1 MQNIKVRYNTNIA
14 KGQHEFSFCS
24 QLMFTFSCVCVCDFF
39 SLVLQDEMI
48 QQQDR
53 LRQARQL
60 QSTTELARQTT
71 IDDLTHG
78 IVNYKYLGLDF
89 VKARDERLRYVF

>member
-1 MQNIKVRYNTNIA
+1 MN
-14 KGQHEFSFCS
+14 FLPCS
-24 QLMFTFSCVCVCDFF
+24 QLMFTFSCVCVCVCVCYFF

-48 QQQDR
+48 QHQDR